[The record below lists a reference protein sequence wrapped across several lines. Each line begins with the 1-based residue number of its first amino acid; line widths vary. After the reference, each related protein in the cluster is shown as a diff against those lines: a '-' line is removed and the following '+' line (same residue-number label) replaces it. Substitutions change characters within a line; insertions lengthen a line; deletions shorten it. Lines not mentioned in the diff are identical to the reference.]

1 MKKLKYHLP
10 VLTREQRMEFGYYLH
25 HEVENQ
31 NWFAIAF
38 LKLWK
43 SQGLICTQ

>member
-1 MKKLKYHLP
+1 MRLKYQLP
-10 VLTREQRMEFGYYLH
+10 VLTKEQRMEFGYLLH